1 MVMIFSPQ
9 VLASSTSSPVRI
21 MVPSSRMISQHSPH
35 SFSPASRSRSTV
47 ASVWPFRSSTPFF
60 LASRGN
66 MCPGRRKS
74 SGRAPSSTHF
84 MAVTDRSAAEI
95 PVVVDTWSMET
106 VKAVSWLSVFWATIW
121 GSRSRWTYSRDMGMQ
136 ISPLPWVAMKLTF
149 SVVANWAAQMKSPS
163 FSRSGSSVA
172 KISLPARRSSS
183 ASSMVLKEYMS
194 LALLAVIRFRFGP
207 EIPG

>member
-1 MVMIFSPQ
+1 
-9 VLASSTSSPVRI
+9 
-21 MVPSSRMISQHSPH
+21 
-35 SFSPASRSRSTV
+35 
-47 ASVWPFRSSTPFF
+47 
-60 LASRGN
+60 
-66 MCPGRRKS
+66 
-74 SGRAPSSTHF
+74 
-84 MAVTDRSAAEI
+84 
-95 PVVVDTWSMET
+95 MET